1 MTRQQLAAAALMC
14 LFAWVVF
21 ATQSGGTGFWYK
33 FHGGVSVHGLAI
45 MSRATPANAF
55 VGNSRTLINADD
67 SLRPEYFDRS
77 PVFFSVL
84 VGALINLTED
94 LPTKVFIARQVMNAV
109 FVLTM
114 LFAWLLLWRLSG
126 QRLLALAI
134 IALTFSGYWLLY
146 YRDMIHFDQPG
157 LLGTMVLL
165 VFLADFK
172 LKGRSRRRGLV
183 GASLVAVGLGHAF
196 PAFSV
201 LGLWFVMEAAGI
213 MVRRGLSL
221 RERLLAIS
229 THEATRLLALG
240 LLWGTLLLGYNISVE
255 ALRRNIPLQE
265 TSIVDSVLRRQP
277 LTQDGGLAENTLNY
291 VSSWAEFVSVSA
303 NRLLR
308 WFAAPWSASRD
319 FNPGALT
326 WPLLA
331 LALATILYY
340 SLRQAPARRMLLLLT
355 ALSGP
360 AWIIFM
366 ANLTLQHDYTMMYG
380 LGFALVFW
388 LAALGWLRR
397 FPRALPILLLPAA
410 GLFALSSQQVY
421 SANAATVQDA
431 ASYTEEYERVRQQIV
446 GRGRR
451 IYDTFV
457 PSYCPIHR
465 DWCHTL
471 GFYLGDN
478 YIARKL
484 VNADYLLSDRPLYLS
499 RPYLAPDDEAGLRLL
514 SRSLTPENSVAHL
527 FNTADF
533 ETRYLPTTIAEPLDF
548 GHELALGGWQ
558 LRDSVQVQPCQRV
571 NVESWWQAL
580 RTPLPNYSLQ
590 IAITDSA
597 GEAVGGSNARL
608 GTVNSGVWSRDVW
621 FLDVARLQLPCD
633 AAPGE
638 YSLVLSVYDPQ
649 TLDEGGPLPL
659 MGAEDSAGD
668 AWLYLTT
675 LFIE

>member
-67 SLRPEYFDRS
+67 SLRPEYFDRY

-94 LPTKVFIARQVMNAV
+94 LPTKVFIARQVMNAI
-109 FVLTM
+109 FVLTL
-114 LFAWLLLWRLSG
+114 LFAWLLLLRLSG

-134 IALTFSGYWLLY
+134 IALACSGYWLLY
-146 YRDMIHFDQPG
+146 YRDMIHYDQPA
-157 LLGTMVLL
+157 LLGMLVLL
-165 VFLADFK
+165 HTIARVK
-172 LKGRSRRRGLV
+172 LEQRVRWRWLTV
-183 GASLVAVGLGHAF
+183 ATLVAVSLGRSIASL
-196 PAFSV
+196 SV
-201 LGLWFVMEAAGI
+201 LGLWAAFEA
-213 MVRRGLSL
+213 V
-221 RERLLAIS
+221 
-229 THEATRLLALG
+229 G
-240 LLWGTLLLGYNISVE
+240 LLWQRERPLRQRLRAILLHDATRMLLIGVAWITLLLGYNISVE
-255 ALRRNIPLQE
+255 ALRRNVPLQE

-308 WFAAPWSASRD
+308 WYAAPGSARRD
-319 FNPGALT
+319 FNPGVLT

-340 SLRQAPARRMLLLLT
+340 SLRQPPARRMLLLLT

-431 ASYTEEYERVRQQIV
+431 AIYTEEYERVRQQIA
-446 GRGRR
+446 GKGRR

-484 VNADYLLSDRPLYLS
+484 VNADYVLSDRPLYLS

-527 FNTADF
+527 FDTADF
-533 ETRYLPTTIAEPLDF
+533 ETRYLPTSIAEPLDF
-548 GHELALGGWQ
+548 GHELALGGWE
-558 LRDSVQVQPCQRV
+558 LRDSVQVQACQRV
-571 NVESWWQAL
+571 IVESWWQAL

-590 IAITDSA
+590 IAIIDSA
-597 GEAVGGSNARL
+597 GEAVGSSNAAAGHGQQRRL
-608 GTVNSGVWSRDVW
+608 ESGCLVPRRDPPAIA
-621 FLDVARLQLPCD
+621 L
-633 AAPGE
+633 
-638 YSLVLSVYDPQ
+638 
-649 TLDEGGPLPL
+649 
-659 MGAEDSAGD
+659 
-668 AWLYLTT
+668 
-675 LFIE
+675 

>member
-1 MTRQQLAAAALMC
+1 MTRQQLAVAALMC

-67 SLRPEYFDRS
+67 SLRPEYFDRY

-84 VGALINLTED
+84 VGALINLAED
-94 LPTKVFIARQVMNAV
+94 LPNKVFIARQVMNAV

-114 LFAWLLLWRLSG
+114 LFAWLLLLRLGG
-126 QRLLALAI
+126 QRLLALAV
-134 IALTFSGYWLLY
+134 IALACSGYWLLY
-146 YRDMIHFDQPG
+146 YRDMIHYDQPA
-157 LLGTMVLL
+157 LLGMLVLL
-165 VFLADFK
+165 HTIARVK
-172 LKGRSRRRGLV
+172 LEQRARWRWLTV
-183 GASLVAVGLGHAF
+183 ATLVAVSLGRSIASL
-196 PAFSV
+196 SV
-201 LGLWFVMEAAGI
+201 LGLWAAFEA
-213 MVRRGLSL
+213 V
-221 RERLLAIS
+221 
-229 THEATRLLALG
+229 G
-240 LLWGTLLLGYNISVE
+240 LLWQRERPLRQRLRAILLHDATRMLLIGVAWITLLLGYNISVE
-255 ALRRNIPLQE
+255 ALRRNVPLQE

-319 FNPGALT
+319 FDPGVLT

-340 SLRQAPARRMLLLLT
+340 SLRQPPARRMLLLLT

-431 ASYTEEYERVRQQIV
+431 AIYTEEYERVRQQIV

-484 VNADYLLSDRPLYLS
+484 VNADYVLSDRPLFLS
-499 RPYLAPDDEAGLRLL
+499 RPSLAPDDEAGLRLL

-527 FNTADF
+527 FDTADF
-533 ETRYLPTTIAEPLDF
+533 ETRYLPTSIAEPLDF
-548 GHELALGGWQ
+548 GHELALGGWE
-558 LRDSVQVQPCQRV
+558 LRDSVQVQACQRV
-571 NVESWWQAL
+571 IVESWWQAL
-580 RTPLPNYSLQ
+580 RTTLPNYSLQ
-590 IAITDSA
+590 IAIIDSA
-597 GEAVGGSNARL
+597 GEAVGSSNAAL
-608 GTVNSGVWSRDVW
+608 GEVNSGVWNQDVW

-633 AAPGE
+633 AAPGD
-638 YSLVLSVYDPQ
+638 YSLVLSVYDPK
-649 TLDEGGPLPL
+649 TLDEGGPLSL

>member
-67 SLRPEYFDRS
+67 SLRPEYFDRY

-94 LPTKVFIARQVMNAV
+94 LPTKVFIARQVMNAI
-109 FVLTM
+109 FVLTL
-114 LFAWLLLWRLSG
+114 LFAWLLLLRLSG

-134 IALTFSGYWLLY
+134 IALACSGYWLLY
-146 YRDMIHFDQPG
+146 YRDMIHYDQPA
-157 LLGTMVLL
+157 LLGMLVLL
-165 VFLADFK
+165 HTIARVK
-172 LKGRSRRRGLV
+172 LEQRVRWRWLTV
-183 GASLVAVGLGHAF
+183 ATLVAVSLGRSIASL
-196 PAFSV
+196 SV
-201 LGLWFVMEAAGI
+201 LGLWAAFEA
-213 MVRRGLSL
+213 V
-221 RERLLAIS
+221 
-229 THEATRLLALG
+229 G
-240 LLWGTLLLGYNISVE
+240 LLWQRERPLRQRLRAILLHDATRMLLIGVAWITLLLGYNISVE
-255 ALRRNIPLQE
+255 ALRRNVPLQE

-308 WFAAPWSASRD
+308 WFAAPGSASRD
-319 FNPGALT
+319 FNPGVLT

-340 SLRQAPARRMLLLLT
+340 SLRQPPARRMLLLLT

-366 ANLTLQHDYTMMYG
+366 ANLTLQHDYTMMYA

-421 SANAATVQDA
+421 SANAAIVQDA
-431 ASYTEEYERVRQQIV
+431 AIYTEEYERVRQQIV

-484 VNADYLLSDRPLYLS
+484 VNADYVLSDRPLYLS
-499 RPYLAPDDEAGLRLL
+499 RPYLAPDDEEGLRLL

-527 FNTADF
+527 FDTADF
-533 ETRYLPTTIAEPLDF
+533 ETRYLPTSIAEPLDF
-548 GHELALGGWQ
+548 GHELALGGWE
-558 LRDSVQVQPCQRV
+558 LRDSVQVQACQRV
-571 NVESWWQAL
+571 IVESWWQAL

-590 IAITDSA
+590 IAIIDSA
-597 GEAVGGSNARL
+597 GEAVGSSNAAL
-608 GTVNSGVWSRDVW
+608 GEVNSGVWNQDVW
-621 FLDVARLQLPCD
+621 FLDVTRLQLPCD

-638 YSLVLSVYDPQ
+638 YSLVLSVYDPK
-649 TLDEGGPLPL
+649 TLDERGPLSL
-659 MGAEDSAGD
+659 MGAEGSAGD

>member
-1 MTRQQLAAAALMC
+1 M
-14 LFAWVVF
+14 
-21 ATQSGGTGFWYK
+21 
-33 FHGGVSVHGLAI
+33 
-45 MSRATPANAF
+45 
-55 VGNSRTLINADD
+55 
-67 SLRPEYFDRS
+67 
-77 PVFFSVL
+77 
-84 VGALINLTED
+84 
-94 LPTKVFIARQVMNAV
+94 
-109 FVLTM
+109 
-114 LFAWLLLWRLSG
+114 
-126 QRLLALAI
+126 
-134 IALTFSGYWLLY
+134 
-146 YRDMIHFDQPG
+146 
-157 LLGTMVLL
+157 
-165 VFLADFK
+165 
-172 LKGRSRRRGLV
+172 
-183 GASLVAVGLGHAF
+183 
-196 PAFSV
+196 
-201 LGLWFVMEAAGI
+201 
-213 MVRRGLSL
+213 
-221 RERLLAIS
+221 
-229 THEATRLLALG
+229 
-240 LLWGTLLLGYNISVE
+240 
-255 ALRRNIPLQE
+255 QE

-308 WFAAPWSASRD
+308 WYAAPGSASRD
-319 FNPGALT
+319 FNPGVLT

-340 SLRQAPARRMLLLLT
+340 SLRQPPARRMLLLLT

-484 VNADYLLSDRPLYLS
+484 VNADYVLSDRPLYLS

-527 FNTADF
+527 FDTADF
-533 ETRYLPTTIAEPLDF
+533 ETRYLPTSIAEPLDF
-548 GHELALGGWQ
+548 GHELALGGWE
-558 LRDSVQVQPCQRV
+558 LRDSVQVQACQRV
-571 NVESWWQAL
+571 IVESWWQAL
-580 RTPLPNYSLQ
+580 RRPLPNYSLQ
-590 IAITDSA
+590 IAIIDSA
-597 GEAVGGSNARL
+597 GEAVGSSNAAL
-608 GTVNSGVWSRDVW
+608 GTVNSGVWSQDVW

-649 TLDEGGPLPL
+649 TLDERGPLPL

>member
-1 MTRQQLAAAALMC
+1 MC

-67 SLRPEYFDRS
+67 SLRPEYFDRA

-114 LFAWLLLWRLSG
+114 LFAWLLLWRLCG
-126 QRLLALAI
+126 QRLLALTI
-134 IALTFSGYWLLY
+134 IALTCSGYWLLY
-146 YRDMIHFDQPG
+146 YRDMIHYDQPG
-157 LLGTMVLL
+157 LLGTMALL

-172 LKGRSRRRGLV
+172 LKGRSRRRGLA

-213 MVRRGLSL
+213 LVRRGLSL
-221 RERLLAIS
+221 RERLSAIG
-229 THEATRLLALG
+229 THEAARLLALG

-255 ALRRNIPLQE
+255 ALRRNVPLQE

-277 LTQDGGLAENTLNY
+277 LTQEGGLAENTLNY
-291 VSSWAEFVSVSA
+291 VSSWVEIASVSA
-303 NRLLR
+303 KRLLR

-331 LALATILYY
+331 LGLATILYY

-366 ANLTLQHDYTMMYG
+366 ANLTLQHDYTMMYA

-397 FPRALPILLLPAA
+397 FPRALLILLLPAA
-410 GLFALSSQQVY
+410 GLFALSSLQVY

-431 ASYTEEYERVRQQIV
+431 AIYTEEYERVRQQIV
-446 GRGRR
+446 GRRRR
-451 IYDTFV
+451 IYDTFQ
-457 PSYCPIHR
+457 PRYCPIHR
-465 DWCHTL
+465 DWCQTL

-484 VNADYLLSDRPLYLS
+484 VNADYLLSDRPLYLA

-527 FNTADF
+527 FDTADF
-533 ETRYLPTTIAEPLDF
+533 ETRYLPTSIAEPLYF

-558 LRDSVQVQPCQRV
+558 LRDSVQVQACQRV
-571 NVESWWQAL
+571 IVESWWQAL

-590 IAITDSA
+590 IAIIDSA
-597 GEAVGGSNARL
+597 GEAVGGSNAAL
-608 GTVNSGVWSRDVW
+608 GTVNSGAWSQAVW

-633 AAPGE
+633 AAPGD
-638 YSLVLSVYDPQ
+638 YALVLSVYDPQ
-649 TLDEGGPLPL
+649 TLDERGPLSL
-659 MGAEDSAGD
+659 MDAEDSVGD
-668 AWLYLTT
+668 AWLYLST